1 MSSPNTMSA
10 AWVVALLSMMLG
22 LQPITTDL
30 YLPALPMLTNEL
42 QGSVAQAQLTLSALL
57 LAFGMS
63 QLVWG
68 PLSDRF
74 GRRTI
79 LLIGLGA
86 YTVAAAGAM
95 LSQSMVQLIVWRVV
109 QGVAMGATIM
119 SARAIVRDLYEPL
132 VGARVIS
139 QALSGLGVM
148 ACLSGPLGGFLAG
161 TFGWH
166 VTLLALVVF
175 AAVLLGLVVWKFEE
189 TLAQPNPQALALGQL
204 TRTWWHIIKH
214 PTFLTYSL
222 LGSASY
228 AGLFTFLAAS
238 SFVFIGILGF
248 SQHEY
253 GLVMFSMPLSYIIG
267 TVACR
272 RLIPRLGLE
281 RTMGLGSFLSLVAG
295 SLMAGLAWQGQQ
307 SLWSIMVP
315 FYLFMFAHGI
325 NQPCTQSASVGP
337 FPQAAGTASA
347 LNGFMMM
354 LVAFGMSTWLGQA
367 MDGTVKPLAYG
378 VGAWSVVIAV
388 IAALTLKRLAVARS
402 LAT

>member
-1 MSSPNTMSA
+1 MRMSHT
-10 AWVVALLSMMLG
+10 WVVVLLAMMLG

-42 QGSVAQAQLTLSALL
+42 QGTVAQAHLTLSALL

-74 GRRTI
+74 GRRLI

-86 YTVAAAGAM
+86 YTGSAIGAM
-95 LSQSMVQLIVWRVV
+95 LSHSMVQLIVWRVM
-109 QGVAMGATIM
+109 QGAAMGATIM
-119 SARAIVRDLYEPL
+119 SARAIVRDLFEPQA
-132 VGARVIS
+132 GARVMS

-161 TFGWH
+161 NFGWQ

-175 AAVLLGLVVWKFEE
+175 AAALLALVVWKYEE
-189 TLAQPNPQALALGQL
+189 SLAQPNPQALQLGQL
-204 TRTWWHIIKH
+204 SRTWWEIVRN

-222 LGSASY
+222 LGAASY

-238 SFVFIGILGF
+238 SFVFIGVLGF
-248 SQHEY
+248 SQREY
-253 GLVMFSMPLSYIIG
+253 GLVMFSMPLSYISG

-272 RLIPRLGLE
+272 RLIPRLGVA
-281 RTMGLGSFLSLVAG
+281 RTVSVGAALSLVGG
-295 SLMAGLAWQGQQ
+295 SLMATLAAQGQQ
-307 SLWSIMVP
+307 SLWSIMLP
-315 FYLFMFAHGI
+315 FYIFMFAHGI

-354 LVAFGMSTWLGQA
+354 IAAFCMSTWLGQA
-367 MDGTVKPLAYG
+367 MDGTAKPLAYG
-378 VGAWSVVIAV
+378 VGFWSVVIAL
-388 IAALTLKRLAVARS
+388 ITAVAWTRQF
-402 LAT
+402 AARQPTA

>member
-1 MSSPNTMSA
+1 MHQTRMTP
-10 AWVVALLSMMLG
+10 AWVVSLLAMMLG

-30 YLPALPMLTNEL
+30 YLPALPMLTQALN
-42 QGSVAQAQLTLSALL
+42 GTVAQAHLTLSALL

-74 GRRTI
+74 GRRKI

-86 YTVAAAGAM
+86 YTASALGAM
-95 LSQSMVQLIVWRVV
+95 LSQSMLQLIVWRVV
-109 QGVAMGATIM
+109 QGAAMGATIM
-119 SARAIVRDLYEPL
+119 SARAIVRDLFEPL
-132 VGARVIS
+132 TGARVMS

-148 ACLSGPLGGFLAG
+148 ACLSGPIGGFLAG
-161 TFGWH
+161 TFGWQI
-166 VTLLALVVF
+166 TLLALALF
-175 AAVLLGLVVWKFEE
+175 AAVLLGLVLWQFEE
-189 TLAQPNPQALALGQL
+189 TLQQPNPDALQLGQL
-204 TRTWWHIIKH
+204 SRTWWQIVQH

-238 SFVFIGILGF
+238 SFVFIGVLGF
-248 SQHEY
+248 TQREY

-281 RTMGLGSFLSLVAG
+281 RTVVLGAALSLLGGV
-295 SLMAGLAWQGQQ
+295 LMVTLAMRGYQ
-307 SLWSIMVP
+307 SLWSIMLP
-315 FYLFMFAHGI
+315 FYVFMFAHGI

-337 FPQAAGTASA
+337 FPKAAGTASA

-354 LVAFGMSTWLGQA
+354 LFAFGMSTWLGQA

-378 VGAWSVVIAV
+378 VGFWCGVIAL
-388 IAALTLKRLAVARS
+388 IAALS
-402 LAT
+402 LGRRVFHRAPA

>member
-1 MSSPNTMSA
+1 MRMTRMTPS
-10 AWVVALLSMMLG
+10 WVVLLLAMMLG

-30 YLPALPMLTNEL
+30 YLPALPMLTAEL
-42 QGSVAQAQLTLSALL
+42 QGSMAQAHLTLSALL

-74 GRRTI
+74 GRRNI

-86 YTVAAAGAM
+86 YTLSAVGAM
-95 LSQSMVQLIVWRVV
+95 LSATMLQLIVWRVV
-109 QGVAMGATIM
+109 QGAAMGATIM
-119 SARAIVRDLYEPL
+119 SARAIVRDLFEPL
-132 VGARVIS
+132 AGARVMS

-166 VTLLALVVF
+166 ITLLALVIF
-175 AAVLLGLVVWKFEE
+175 AAVLLGLVLWKFEE
-189 TLAQPNPQALALGQL
+189 TLQQPNPSALQLGQL
-204 TRTWWHIIKH
+204 SRTWWHIVQH

-222 LGSASY
+222 LGAASY

-238 SFVFIGILGF
+238 SFVFIGVLGF
-248 SQHEY
+248 TQREY
-253 GLVMFSMPLSYIIG
+253 GLVMFSMPLSYITG

-281 RTMGLGSFLSLVAG
+281 RTVMLGATLSLLG
-295 SLMAGLAWQGQQ
+295 GLMMATLAAQGHQ
-307 SLWSIMVP
+307 SLWSIMLP
-315 FYLFMFAHGI
+315 FYVFMFAHGI

-337 FPQAAGTASA
+337 FPKAAGTASA

-354 LVAFGMSTWLGQA
+354 LFAFGMSTWLGQA
-367 MDGTVKPLAYG
+367 MNGTVQPLAYG
-378 VGAWSVVIAV
+378 VGFWAVVIAL
-388 IAALTLKRLAVARS
+388 IAALS
-402 LAT
+402 LGRRVYRAPSA